1 MENSNYPSCDYLN
14 ILHSDDGSI
23 SLAFYIE
30 EDDILD
36 LGDEMNEVCEDAYMN
51 GHNWEAFLNYYL
63 AQHAPDILEDLQSDP
78 EAGMYSAYYE
88 CDGEENEKKMRRFA
102 DIIMH
107 LVENK
112 EEIFK
117 ILRENGDEIEWD

>member
-1 MENSNYPSCDYLN
+1 MENSNYPNCDYLN

-51 GHNWEAFLNYYL
+51 GYNWDAFLNYYL

-78 EAGMYSAYYE
+78 EAGMYSAYY
-88 CDGEENEKKMRRFA
+88 DYGGEENEKKMRRFA

-117 ILRENGDEIEWD
+117 ILRENDDEIEWD